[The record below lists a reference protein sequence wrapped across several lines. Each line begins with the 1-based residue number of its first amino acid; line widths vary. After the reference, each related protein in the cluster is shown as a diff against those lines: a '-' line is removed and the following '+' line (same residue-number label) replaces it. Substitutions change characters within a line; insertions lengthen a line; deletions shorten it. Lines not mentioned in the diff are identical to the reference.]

1 MAELLQT
8 FIREQ
13 VTLQPSK
20 ATLSRSGSSSYKPT
34 METKNSYK
42 QLPKTLNK
50 KFSEVLR
57 NYAWS
62 TGQLQTDSKAV
73 SAEKLLQFIQS
84 PDFDV
89 QKMKELQ

>member
-13 VTLQPSK
+13 VTVQPSK

-50 KFSEVLR
+50 KFSEVL
-57 NYAWS
+57 
-62 TGQLQTDSKAV
+62 QTDSKAV